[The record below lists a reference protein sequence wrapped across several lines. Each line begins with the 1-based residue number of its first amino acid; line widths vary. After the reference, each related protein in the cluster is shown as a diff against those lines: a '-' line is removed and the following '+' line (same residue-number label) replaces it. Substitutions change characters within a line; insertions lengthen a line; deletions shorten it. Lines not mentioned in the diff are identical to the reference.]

1 MPHPTNI
8 SELKSFLGMVNFYG
22 KFIKNLSAHTTPLYD
37 LLKRGKHWRWTMS
50 HTKCFNKIKKLL
62 CSAEVLT
69 HFDMSL
75 ESIVTCDASSRGL
88 GAVLAQRAPA
98 GGGERV
104 VAYASRALTSA
115 EQHYSQIHKEAL
127 R

>member
-1 MPHPTNI
+1 M
-8 SELKSFLGMVNFYG
+8 
-22 KFIKNLSAHTTPLYD
+22 
-37 LLKRGKHWRWTMS
+37 
-50 HTKCFNKIKKLL
+50 